1 MPYSRVVRRSGFTL
15 VELLVVIAI
24 IGILIALLLP
34 AVQAARESA
43 RRTQCTNN
51 LKQMGL
57 GLMNFHDNYTFYP
70 PGGIEAPFRAMN
82 LTCANGPCH
91 HGWGVPLLA
100 YIEQAALAEKYDWT
114 VDFRHANN
122 RDTVLQQLAVFQ
134 CPSCP
139 KPNRIRRLT
148 TGAHSPWEAAC
159 SDYAPMATVETDLY
173 NLNPPVVDQ
182 VGTRARTGVMPGM
195 GDAINVPLVRMSDIL
210 DGTSNTLCIV
220 EDAIRP
226 ETWRKGQ
233 FVSASGV
240 GGAPWAD
247 RQNNIGL
254 NGASDLGITP
264 PDGPPGLCALNC
276 TNEEEVYSFH
286 PGGANVVFADGS
298 VHFLRQNVSIR
309 IMARLV
315 TRKGGEALGTAF

>member
-1 MPYSRVVRRSGFTL
+1 MRPHRSFRSGFTL

-51 LKQMGL
+51 LKQIGL
-57 GLMNFHDNYTFYP
+57 GLMNFHDSYKFYP
-70 PGGIEAPFRAMN
+70 PGGIEAPFAPMN
-82 LTCANGPCH
+82 LTATAH

-100 YIEQAALAEKYDWT
+100 YIEQDALAQQYNWGF
-114 VDFRHANN
+114 DFRDPVN
-122 RDTVLQQLAVFQ
+122 RAVVLQQLPVFQ

-139 KPNRIRRLT
+139 KPNRIRRLSSGGFT
-148 TGAHSPWEAAC
+148 NWEAAC
-159 SDYAPMATVETDLY
+159 SDYAPMATLETGLY
-173 NLNPPVVDQ
+173 NATPPLVDQ

-195 GDAINVPLVRMSDIL
+195 GDAIGIPLIRMSDIL
-210 DGTSNTLCIV
+210 DGTSNTLCLV

-254 NGASDLGITP
+254 HGAT
-264 PDGPPGLCALNC
+264 PDGLTSPDVTHGTCAINC
-276 TNEEEVYSFH
+276 TNEEETYSFH
-286 PGGANVVFADGS
+286 PGGANVVCADGS
-298 VHFLRQNVSIR
+298 VHFLQQSISIR
-309 IMARLV
+309 IMARMV
-315 TRKGGEALGTAF
+315 TRKGGEPLGHAF